1 MFLHYQCWFLL
12 LCLTGIATCIEILHV
27 KPSTRHNASLH
38 GSLHYYLC
46 GEGYANLSS
55 SLILS
60 LDSHG
65 EHILSSDI
73 SCKISSFSN
82 FTLSSDN
89 ASRSAQIF
97 CSKDGNHGSGGLG
110 FYNITSLN
118 ISWLTF
124 HHCGGNI
131 GSLVA
136 PINTS
141 RIYFEQETSAVL
153 AIIGS
158 TNVSVSGVTIK
169 GHYCGY
175 GMIISNSR
183 MVYIET
189 VTINYSSNDNLCI
202 YRENEAVCTTSGLLI
217 YYYSSSQ
224 WNSTK
229 INAKTLWIKCNVNW
243 YRRVDVQKFFQKNR
257 TRVPIYNISSSGLTI
272 LLGDVNFNHTSQIW
286 FYDLHLIH
294 NRMGGGA
301 LLLYEMRRFLGPL
314 VHFDS
319 FILSQNNATTNGGGL
334 AVYFVVVLPNSVTLK
349 PDQVSKCIICL
360 NNGSIIAQNAAGYG
374 GGAYIAIGMNKDF
387 WVPPIILDTVE
398 FQNNVA
404 SYGAFGLYVHSFLL
418 AYNKRSKVTEQAD
431 FTIILKGSYVS
442 DNGIPPTGRKL
453 IYFSKLPAIQFVNI
467 KLGIIVG
474 FSAFVYNMGSAIS
487 AYTSNVGLLGY
498 ILFQK
503 NRALHGAALNL
514 QSNSLVV
521 FHSLAI
527 VKFIENT
534 AYSYGGAIYSENAY
548 CPVYFLEKTG
558 RELFFIEN
566 TAYLEGDAIYFEGM
580 SKECKNTLN
589 SHVFKYSPKDFEMN
603 QNVSSPPVKLEF
615 CNEPN
620 YTEYPLTG
628 VYPGKLIQINISALD
643 SNGKKVYSPVAVT
656 ISNDKSLDKSEQWT
670 LPSEQSVQLLG
681 SKNCTT
687 LNLTI
692 FYTLGIQ
699 HSATTYVHV
708 AILGQLPFLSISFT
722 MNDCPL
728 GFELKLDGC
737 KCHSFLLENN
747 ITDECDINTFQIGIK
762 ANAWLGPVIYN
773 NNTDRLEHSSSGAKI
788 KKVLGYSPTCPSG
801 YCVNGI
807 SKANVKDWDEM
818 CHGHRTGVLCGECLE
833 GYSVAWGTTECLKCR
848 HFHIWTIIGVI
859 VLSILTIFMLFLTR
873 LTIANETL
881 GTIIFYANIQAT
893 FFYHKLD
900 KIPIYIKVFAFFF
913 SCLNDTLSL
922 PTCLSSHMTS
932 VGKSGSFFAFPVFL
946 LLIVAG
952 LVFSSYHS
960 TKIAN
965 FIAHSSIQVVATLLY
980 LSFAKLLLTVIN
992 ILTPVTIHTPER
1004 DFTVWY
1010 IDGSIP
1016 YGQDPGHIA
1025 LTIIAL
1031 FTLIFILFPFL
1042 FFTTFGSLLLSIRYL
1057 RPYSIYIRPF
1067 IDSYQGPYRSHYK
1080 FWFGLRLWLLLY
1092 IYICY
1097 TFLRG
1102 HKPLVMLSAQM
1113 IPLLL
1118 FTVAQSYIKPYH
1130 SRVTNIIDLF
1140 VLYNILICYLVMIYF
1155 YRATGEKDTAEA
1167 YLFILAGPIV
1177 VLFFYLVV
1185 YHLLKRFQINSKL
1198 SNFFCW
1204 VKVRNMLN
1212 VLPKNRM
1219 EYEEI
1224 TGDENTRLREP
1235 LLENNK

>member
-1 MFLHYQCWFLL
+1 MLVHYQCWLL
-12 LCLTGIATCIEILHV
+12 LCLTGITTCIEIIHV
-27 KPSTRHNASLH
+27 KPSTRNNASLH

-46 GEGYANLSS
+46 GEGYGNLSS
-55 SLILS
+55 SVILS

-65 EHILSSDI
+65 EHRLMSSV

-89 ASRSAQIF
+89 ASRPAHIV
-97 CSKDGNHGSGGLG
+97 CSEDGNHHGDGGLG
-110 FYNITSLN
+110 FENITSLN
-118 ISWLTF
+118 ISRLTF
-124 HHCGGNI
+124 YHCGGNI

-136 PINTS
+136 SINTS

-158 TNVSVSGVTIK
+158 TNVSVSGITIK
-169 GHYCGY
+169 GRYCGY
-175 GMIISNSR
+175 GMIISDCR
-183 MVYIET
+183 IVFIET
-189 VTINYSSNDNLCI
+189 VTINYSSDDNLCI
-202 YRENEAVCTTSGLLI
+202 YSENEATCTTSGLLI

-224 WNSTK
+224 WNSTQ
-229 INAKTLWIKCNVNW
+229 INIKTLWIKCNANW
-243 YRRVDVQKFFQKNR
+243 HHRVDVEKFFRRNR
-257 TRVPIYNISSSGLTI
+257 SRAPIYNISSSGLTI
-272 LLGDVNFNHTSQIW
+272 LLGDVNFNHSSQMR

-294 NRMGGGA
+294 NRMGGGS
-301 LLLYEMRRFLGPL
+301 LLLYEMRRVLGPL
-314 VHFDS
+314 IYFDT
-319 FILSQNNATTNGGGL
+319 FIISQNDVRSNGGGL
-334 AVYFVVVLPNSVTLK
+334 AAYLVVVVPVGSVKPN
-349 PDQVSKCIICL
+349 QVNKCIICL
-360 NNGSIIAQNAAGYG
+360 SNGSIIAQNATGYA
-374 GGAYIAIGMNKDF
+374 GGAYIAIGMNKDY
-387 WVPPIILDTVE
+387 WTPPITFDATE
-398 FQNNVA
+398 FLNNCA
-404 SYGAFGLYVHSFLL
+404 SYGAFSLYVHSFLL
-418 AYNKRSKVTEQAD
+418 AFNKRSKVIEQAD
-431 FTIILKGSYVS
+431 FTITLKNSYVT
-442 DNGIPPTGRKL
+442 DNGIPLSGRKS
-453 IYFSKLPAIQFVNI
+453 IYFSELPAVQFVNI

-474 FSAFVYNMGSAIS
+474 FTAFVYNMGSAIS
-487 AYTSNVGLLGY
+487 AYSSNVGLFGY

-521 FHSLAI
+521 FHTLAI

-534 AYSYGGAIYSENAY
+534 AYSYGGAIYSENVY

-558 RELFFIEN
+558 QELFFLAN
-566 TAYLEGDAIYFEGM
+566 SAYLEGDALYFEGM
-580 SKECKNTLN
+580 SKDCRNTIH
-589 SHVFKYSPKDFEMN
+589 SHVFKSAPKDHARN
-603 QNVSSPPVKLEF
+603 QNVSSPPVKLEL
-615 CNEPN
+615 CNHPN
-620 YTEYPLTG
+620 KSQYALTG
-628 VYPGKLIQINISALD
+628 VYPGKLIQLNVSALD
-643 SNGKKVYSPVAVT
+643 SNDKQVYSPVAIT
-656 ISNDKSLDKSEQWT
+656 ISSEKSLDKSEQWT

-681 SKNCTT
+681 SKHCTM

-692 FYTLGIQ
+692 FYALGKQ
-699 HSATTYVHV
+699 QSEVTYVHV
-708 AILGQLPFLSISFT
+708 AILGQLPSLSISFI

-737 KCHSFLLENN
+737 RCHSFLLENN
-747 ITDECDINTFQIGIK
+747 VTDECDINTFQIGIK
-762 ANAWLGPVIYN
+762 SNTWLGPVYYN
-773 NNTDRLEHSSSGAKI
+773 NNTDKLVHSSSAAEI

-801 YCVNGI
+801 YCVNGVV
-807 SKANVKDWDEM
+807 KANAMNWDKM

-848 HFHIWTIIGVI
+848 YFHIWTIIGIIVI
-859 VLSILTIFMLFLTR
+859 SILAVLMLFLTR
-873 LTIANETL
+873 LTIANECL
-881 GTIIFYANIQAT
+881 GAIIFYANIQAT

-900 KIPIYIKVFAFFF
+900 TIPMYIKVFVFFF

-932 VGKSGSFFAFPVFL
+932 VSKSGSFFAFPVFL

-952 LVFSSYHS
+952 LVISSYHS

-992 ILTPVTIHTPER
+992 ILTPVTIHTPQR

-1025 LTIIAL
+1025 LTVIAL
-1031 FTLIFILFPFL
+1031 FTLIFILLPFL
-1042 FFTTFGSLLLSIRYL
+1042 LFTTFGSLLLSIRYL

-1067 IDSYQGPYRSHYK
+1067 LDSYQGPYRNRYK
-1080 FWFGLRLWLLLY
+1080 FWFGLRLWLLFY

-1102 HKPLVMLSAQM
+1102 HKPLVMLSVQM

-1130 SRVTNIIDLF
+1130 SKVTNMIDLF
-1140 VLYNILICYLVMIYF
+1140 VLYDILICYLVMIYF
-1155 YRATGEKDTAEA
+1155 YRATGEKDTAET
-1167 YLFILAGPIV
+1167 YLFTLAGPIMC
-1177 VLFFYLVV
+1177 LFFYLVV
-1185 YHLLKRFQINSKL
+1185 YHLLKRFQINSRL
-1198 SNFFCW
+1198 SKFHCW
-1204 VKVRNMLN
+1204 IRMRNMLK
-1212 VLPKNRM
+1212 VLPSNRA

-1224 TGDENTRLREP
+1224 PGDENTRLREP
-1235 LLENNK
+1235 LLANNK